1 MPIESILIAVVTLII
16 CAAACFYMYIRQS
29 FFEKKLLMVEGIL
42 VDVKM
47 AMDSIMTEGVMPSPA
62 PIAGHG
68 RPAPAMGGAGAEGS
82 DSIPEE
88 AFYSSVLAAAHQEAE
103 TGVPS
108 AAEPSAADEILATMN
123 RVAREDAMAGAA
135 DSEPLPALVPDA
147 NLSEEAAA
155 LPSAAGAAAAPVAAG
170 PNIEAMTKQELV
182 SLAEQRGL
190 RAKKTMNR
198 TELLNLLRSNAPLP
212 NRDSETGVEN
222 GADSRNGLFPDAAP
236 IDGDYPVD
244 LGQN

>member
-62 PIAGHG
+62 PIAGHM
-68 RPAPAMGGAGAEGS
+68 RPASFAGGAETGHD

-88 AFYSSVLAAAHQEAE
+88 SFYSSVLAAAHQEADE
-103 TGVPS
+103 GAPS
-108 AAEPSAADEILATMN
+108 AVETSAADEILETMK
-123 RVAREDAMAGAA
+123 RVARDDAMAGAP
-135 DSEPLPALVPDA
+135 DSEPLPELVAD
-147 NLSEEAAA
+147 AA
-155 LPSAAGAAAAPVAAG
+155 LPEEAGQLSPPVAAVAAG

-182 SLAEQRGL
+182 TLAEQRGL

-198 TELLNLLRSNAPLP
+198 TELLNLLRSNMPLP
-212 NRDSETGVEN
+212 NRDSEAGVDN
-222 GADSRNGLFPDAAP
+222 GADSRNALFPDAAP

-244 LGQN
+244 LGQS

>member
-62 PIAGHG
+62 PIAGHS
-68 RPAPAMGGAGAEGS
+68 RPAPFMTGAGEEQES
-82 DSIPEE
+82 EVPEE
-88 AFYSSVLAAAHQEAE
+88 SFYSSVLAAAHQEAE
-103 TGVPS
+103 VGGPS
-108 AAEPSAADEILATMN
+108 AAESSAADEILATMN

-135 DSEPLPALVPDA
+135 DSEPLPALVPDST
-147 NLSEEAAA
+147 LSEEAVP
-155 LPSAAGAAAAPVAAG
+155 LPSATAAVPAVAG

-222 GADSRNGLFPDAAP
+222 GADSRNALFPDAAP

>member
-68 RPAPAMGGAGAEGS
+68 RPAPTMGGAGA

-135 DSEPLPALVPDA
+135 DSEPLPDLVPDA
-147 NLSEEAAA
+147 NLSEEAAV
-155 LPSAAGAAAAPVAAG
+155 LPSAAGAGAVAAPVAAG
-170 PNIEAMTKQELV
+170 PNIEAMTKQELI

-236 IDGDYPVD
+236 IDGEYPVD